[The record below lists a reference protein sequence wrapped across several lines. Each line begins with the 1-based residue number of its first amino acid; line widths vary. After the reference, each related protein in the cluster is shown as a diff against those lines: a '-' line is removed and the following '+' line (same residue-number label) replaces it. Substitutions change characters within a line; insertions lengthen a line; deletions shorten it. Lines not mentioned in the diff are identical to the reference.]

1 MSRNKRRNKK
11 ANELAPQQPAAAPP
25 PSQPPAPPPVQ
36 PTTPAPALEARPV
49 VSNLERHNN
58 SGQSAPANAAPAPA
72 NTNTQPQ
79 PAAKDLPGTEA
90 EAAPKPQTVAAP
102 KTASESR
109 DTTISR
115 RENNTSGRRAEDRST
130 ERVKPKSSGSD
141 RHLPAPLAALDAD
154 FSQVLRMRNVR
165 YMIVIG
171 AVAGSLV
178 FGWYL
183 SAIFVPLLIALGLA
197 YVLNPLVEMLERR
210 GISRLRAVILIFVG
224 FIAVS
229 VAAGTWFVASL
240 AKDLRN
246 IGEQSEA
253 VLSDIET
260 KQDEWVDAWNSRT
273 SEYLHLK
280 KGELT
285 IEQVTSYLRDKLA
298 PRRQVISPEEKQAT
312 AEAANARAQ
321 LLTSFQRLDKDV
333 SMTLDPG
340 ELRIDT
346 LRIYDGNQ
354 DGHVSPEEWFARFG
368 AGSTTSE
375 GDRVLAPEAQ
385 RAAEGILGVVGSG
398 LMSVLYI
405 GLCLVL
411 IPIYTWFFL
420 LGLPGIFKS
429 LDRYL
434 PGVHKPRIRRIIGE
448 IDGMAKSFFRGR
460 LIVVIIISVMT
471 TILFVALDVRY
482 AFLLGLLAGVG
493 IMVPFAS
500 FVLSMIPAAI
510 LMAAMP
516 DPSWTSIIV
525 MLVLFCAI
533 QGFEQ
538 YVLTPKLLGDA
549 VELHPVTL
557 LVGIFTMT
565 YLFGI
570 FGALLAVPLTA
581 IAKTMGRE
589 FLLPYFKSLAD
600 EPSAPTGQTRIIQK
614 T

>member
-1 MSRNKRRNKK
+1 MSRSKRRNQKSNK
-11 ANELAPQQPAAAPP
+11 LPPQKLVQAPP
-25 PSQPPAPPPVQ
+25 PSQEAVAPLAPQ
-36 PTTPAPALEARPV
+36 AAPALAARPV
-49 VSNLERHNN
+49 NAGHEEQAN
-58 SGQSAPANAAPAPA
+58 SAPQIAKATAPSETAKEAP
-72 NTNTQPQ
+72 
-79 PAAKDLPGTEA
+79 KV
-90 EAAPKPQTVAAP
+90 EAAPDSKETNV
-102 KTASESR
+102 SYR
-109 DTTISR
+109 DSAK
-115 RENNTSGRRAEDRST
+115 SGRRAEDHST

-141 RHLPAPLAALDAD
+141 RHLPAPLAVLDAD
-154 FSQVLRMRNVR
+154 YSEVLRMRNVR

-171 AVAGSLV
+171 AVAGTLI

-210 GISRLRAVILIFVG
+210 GISRLRAVIFIFVG
-224 FIAVS
+224 FIATS

-240 AKDLRN
+240 AKDVRN
-246 IGEQSEA
+246 MSQETEQ
-253 VLSDIET
+253 VLSDIEN
-260 KQDEWVDAWNSRT
+260 KQDQWVDAWNENTPSAM
-273 SEYLHLK
+273 HLK

-285 IEQVTSYLRDKLA
+285 LDQVWGYLKEKLA
-298 PRRQVISPEEKQAT
+298 PKRQSISPEEKQAA
-312 AEAANARAQ
+312 AETANARAQ
-321 LLTSFQRLDKDV
+321 LLTSFQRLDTDF
-333 SMTLDPG
+333 SMTLEKG
-340 ELRIDT
+340 ELRADT
-346 LRIYDGNQ
+346 LKTYDGNS
-354 DGHVSPEEWFARFG
+354 DGHVSPEEWFSRFG
-368 AGSTTSE
+368 AGTATAE

-420 LGLPGIFKS
+420 LGLPGIFKQ

-434 PGVHKPRIRRIIGE
+434 PGAQKPRIRRIIGE

-460 LIVVIIISVMT
+460 LIVVIIISIMT

-482 AFLLGLLAGVG
+482 AFVLGLLAGVG

-500 FVLSMIPAAI
+500 FIMSMGPAII
-510 LMAAMP
+510 LMAAAP
-516 DPSWTSIIV
+516 QPSLTAIV
-525 MLVLFCAI
+525 IMIVLFCAI
-533 QGFEQ
+533 QAFEQ
-538 YVLTPKLLGDA
+538 YFLTPKILGDA

-557 LVGIFTMT
+557 LVGIFTM
-565 YLFGI
+565 YALFGI

-600 EPSAPTGQTRIIQK
+600 EPSLPTGQTRIIKK